1 MYNGVG
7 LTTPR
12 GSGTSGH
19 VTTNSFNVRGGRGGG
34 WGAGGGVGGAGG
46 GGRGDG
52 RGRGAGG
59 SRLATRPADPA
70 LVEHNRRRAI
80 EVKLAELAD
89 ALEEKG

>member
-19 VTTNSFNVRGGRGGG
+19 VTTNSFNLRGGRGS
-34 WGAGGGVGGAGG
+34 GG

-52 RGRGAGG
+52 HGGRGSGGAG
-59 SRLATRPADPA
+59 RAAPAARPADPA
-70 LVEHNRRRAI
+70 MLAHNRRRAI

-89 ALEEKG
+89 ALEERG